1 MYSRQEAAQLRQEF
15 WTAFGQYMAP
25 VLSSEG
31 ERVNWVNYKTGVKN
45 IAFRMEAG
53 NRKNRIGVEISHK
66 DQGLRQLFFDQ
77 LAEFKNL
84 LVEETGEEWR
94 WEPFFTDDH
103 GRITGRVFIEL
114 NDGSIFRKEDWP
126 LLISFFKQRIIA
138 LDAFWNQVKYGFESL
153 R

>member
-15 WTAFGQYMAP
+15 WTAFGQYMVP

-31 ERVNWVNYKTGVKN
+31 ERVNWVNYITGEKN

-53 NRKNRIGVEISHK
+53 NRKQWIGIEISHK
-66 DQGLRQLFFDQ
+66 DPGIRQLYFDQ
-77 LAEFKNL
+77 LAQFKKL
-84 LVEETGEEWR
+84 LVQETGEKWR
-94 WEPFFTDDH
+94 WEPLMVDDH
-103 GRITGRVFIEL
+103 GRTTCRVFIEL
-114 NDGSIFRKEDWP
+114 NEGSIFRKEDWP

-138 LDAFWNQVKYGFESL
+138 LDAFWNQVKYAFDSL

>member
-31 ERVNWVNYKTGVKN
+31 ERVNWVNYKTGEKN

-53 NRKNRIGVEISHK
+53 KHKNWIGMEFSHK
-66 DQGLRQLFFDQ
+66 DPGIRQLYFDQ
-77 LAEFKNL
+77 LAQFKNL
-84 LVEETGEEWR
+84 LIEETGEEWR
-94 WEPFFTDDH
+94 WEPNITDDH
-103 GRITGRVFIEL
+103 GRTTSRVFIEL
-114 NDGSIFRKEDWP
+114 NEGSIFQKEDWP
-126 LLISFFKQRIIA
+126 LLISFFKQRIMS
-138 LDAFWNQVKYGFESL
+138 LDAFWNQVKYAFDSL